1 MEFKKA
7 IFKKIIINYI
17 CWKFSR
23 DKLNLLRYICCSLK
37 KYFHIVLFFVLFPSL
52 YSAQYYNRNTY
63 KTKRH
68 EINFGIGGSS
78 CLTDVGGGDSP
89 ENSFFKG
96 NIFGDMP
103 ITRSFL
109 FDLNIQSTNFAA
121 NFSYLYYL
129 RNKLAL
135 RLSLSYSK
143 VSGDD
148 SFSGDFFRMNR
159 GLNFNTHIA
168 EGSGIIEFT
177 LLPEKVGNRYNLK
190 NKFGKKIGGRNQ
202 KFGVYVFAGF
212 GGFYYDPCGTNKFLN
227 ADTVNVGD
235 GQKYR
240 LRELH
245 TEGQGFEG
253 GPEIFSEEV
262 TGKEHSTYKNFAICI
277 PFGFGIKKAFH
288 STAGIKLEA
297 GYRFTNTDYLDDVST
312 VYYDR
317 DKLKEQMTEH
327 AGVELANIAYIMS
340 GTQTGA
346 QYEYVGY
353 ATTYDIDG
361 NPIYPNGATPV
372 SDIGGTNPYRLTRTR
387 TEPGHERGGPKYDDS
402 YMFLTFSVYKKL
414 TNTPK
419 NMRIANSGSKRRIK
433 ASF

>member
-7 IFKKIIINYI
+7 IFKKIILLFLFYFNTNKLGLLNYI
-17 CWKFSR
+17 C
-23 DKLNLLRYICCSLK
+23 CGLK
-37 KYFHIVLFFVLFPSL
+37 KYSHIFLFLIFVPTL

-129 RNKLAL
+129 KNKLAL
-135 RLSLSYSK
+135 RLSLSYAK

-148 SFSGDFFRMNR
+148 SYSGDFFRRNR
-159 GLNFNTHIA
+159 ALNFNTNIA
-168 EGSGIIEFT
+168 EGSGIIEYT
-177 LLPEKVGNRYNLK
+177 LIPEKVGNKYNLK
-190 NKFGKKIGGRNQ
+190 NKYGKKIGGRNQ

-212 GGFYYDPCGTNKFLN
+212 GGFYYDPWGTNKFLN
-227 ADTVNVGD
+227 SDTINVGD

-262 TGKEHSTYKNFAICI
+262 TGKKYSTYKRFAICI

-297 GYRFTNTDYLDDVST
+297 SYRFTNTDYLDDVST

-317 DKLKEQMTEH
+317 NKLKEEMIIH
-327 AGVELANIAYIMS
+327 AGEDLANIAYIMS
-340 GTQTGA
+340 GSQTGA
-346 QYEYVGY
+346 QYDYVGY
-353 ATTYDIDG
+353 ATELNQDG
-361 NPIYPNGATPV
+361 NPIYPDGAVPA
-372 SDIGGTNPYRLTRTR
+372 SDLGGTNPYRLVRTR
-387 TEPGHERGGPKYDDS
+387 TEAGHERGGPDYDDS

-419 NMRIANSGSKRRIK
+419 TMRIANSNSKRRIK